1 MGSSKKLGHRLVD
14 EKGRSMLVIPI
25 PPARRWSVSS
35 VLLQCCGRAAS
46 GSDAHG
52 PV

>member
-25 PPARRWSVSS
+25 PPARSVSS

-52 PV
+52 SV